1 MRKQNLVKYFLIVM
15 MTILLISFFVA
26 CGNENKLEGTWD
38 CEQVVTGYPDS
49 LTLNE
54 DGTGVGDGISLSWH
68 TEGDTLYVD
77 GNYIDSYKY
86 TYSVSGNILRLDG
99 YQYNRQ

>member
-1 MRKQNLVKYFLIVM
+1 MRKQNLVKCCLIVI
-15 MTILLISFFVA
+15 MTILLTFFFVA
-26 CGNENKLEGTWD
+26 CGSKSKLEGTWD
-38 CEQVVTGYPDS
+38 CEQAVTGYPNS

-86 TYSVSGNILRLDG
+86 TYSVSGNALTLDG